1 MKRTISLLLFLGFFY
16 SSFSQEAYVALN
28 YSALQKKLEK
38 NNSAIKHPKKSLN
51 AKTWLQRGEIMRDVF
66 KVDVDQIFEGMDK
79 LTLKAVL
86 KEPIST
92 TKQTINDVPTE
103 VLTYERVT
111 VYFQN
116 NKLERWEKTK
126 SLVEN
131 PLDEAYAAFVKASE
145 LDTDG
150 KLSKKIHD
158 NLIELKDLFKQ
169 SGMNTYYADKKK
181 RALEDFM
188 MVLKINEL
196 DYFKGEI
203 DTIMFQYTGIIA
215 REIKDMETATAQ
227 YEKLAKIGFG
237 GPNTY
242 LLLKEDYLSAKDTA
256 KAIDVLERGF
266 SVYPDS
272 TNLLANLID
281 LYIRND
287 RIEDGIKKIDE
298 SIVANP
304 KKGEVYYW
312 KGRLLLNSEGEDKIE
327 QALEVYQK
335 AIEFDETI
343 YYVYYDIGL
352 IYFLQGQ
359 DLFTQ
364 AGTEKDKV
372 TREVMNDLATEKF
385 NSAFPMLEK
394 AVKFNKEFNEIMKE
408 SLDTLK
414 RIYYRLQMTDKY
426 EEADKR
432 LIEMRKL

>member
-16 SSFSQEAYVALN
+16 NSFAQEAYVALN
-28 YSALQKKLEK
+28 YNALQKKLEK
-38 NNSAIKHPKKSLN
+38 NNSAVSHPKKSTQS
-51 AKTWLQRGEIMRDVF
+51 KTWLQRGEIMRDVF

-92 TKQTINDVPTE
+92 TNQTINDVPTE

-111 VYFQN
+111 LYMQN
-116 NKLERWEKTK
+116 NKLVRWEKTR

-145 LDTDG
+145 FDTDG

-158 NLIELKDLFKQ
+158 NLIELKDLYKQ
-169 SGMNTYYADKKK
+169 SGMNTYYADQKK

-203 DTIMFQYTGIIA
+203 DTLMFQYTGIIA
-215 REIKDMETATAQ
+215 REINDVKTATTQ

-242 LLLKEDYLSAKDTA
+242 LLLKEDYLSAEDTA

-272 TNLLANLID
+272 INLVANLID
-281 LYIRND
+281 MYIRND
-287 RIEDGIKKIDE
+287 RIEDGLKKIDE

-304 KKGEVYYW
+304 KKGEFYYW
-312 KGRLLLNSEGEDKIE
+312 KGRLLLNSEGDDKID
-327 QALEVYQK
+327 QALEVYKK
-335 AIEFDETI
+335 AVEVDETI

-364 AGTEKDKV
+364 AGTEKDKA
-372 TREVMNDLATEKF
+372 TRDLMNDLATEKY
-385 NSAFPMLEK
+385 NSAIPMLENALK
-394 AVKFNKEFNEIMKE
+394 YNEEFNEIMKE

-426 EEADKR
+426 EDTDKR
-432 LIEMRKL
+432 INEMKNR